1 MEGIVLGSEVFAS
14 PIAFTGGL
22 ILLAVLVGGVL
33 LGYTAEEEKRGRRIE
48 GLEEPLAMP
57 REPEQVEKAK
67 AHRAA

>member
-22 ILLAVLVGGVL
+22 ILLAILVGGVL
-33 LGYTAEEEKRGRRIE
+33 LGYIAEEERKGMRFVW
-48 GLEEPLAMP
+48 LEEPLAMP